1 MALKAQLESLD
12 GLPEALHEYY
22 EEKDGAFVL
31 GVDGMLT
38 EAERDTE
45 ISGLV
50 KNRDTLLTEVKKLK
64 GTYRDVDAEKYAELL
79 AKEEELENEKLKSK
93 GDWEAKEK
101 QLGEKFEKERAD
113 WTSDREVMSVTIN
126 DLMVK
131 NVAMS
136 ELGLAKVIPNRT
148 HLIMPWIERMV
159 RVVRGDDGK
168 YATEIINQATGEV
181 RVSPKS
187 GSMSPMS
194 IAELVEEMK
203 DSEEYG
209 VCFESDGAS
218 GSGASG
224 AGGKGGT
231 LTATRDEMRDPIF
244 YAAMEKR
251 AAEAGKRITD
261 VVIKE

>member
-1 MALKAQLESLD
+1 MAPTARAKA
-12 GLPEALHEYY
+12 
-22 EEKDGAFVL
+22 
-31 GVDGMLT
+31 
-38 EAERDTE
+38 
-45 ISGLV
+45 
-50 KNRDTLLTEVKKLK
+50 KLAPTAIHTGPIRVAGH
-64 GTYRDVDAEKYAELL
+64 GTASRTTRQIA
-79 AKEEELENEKLKSK
+79 S
-93 GDWEAKEK
+93 
-101 QLGEKFEKERAD
+101 
-113 WTSDREVMSVTIN
+113 
-126 DLMVK
+126 MVK

-168 YATEIINQATGEV
+168 YATEIINQTTGEV
-181 RVSPKS
+181 RISPKS

-203 DSEEYG
+203 DSEDYG

-231 LTATRDEMRDPIF
+231 LTATRDEMRDPDF
-244 YAAMEKR
+244 YEAMTKR
-251 AAEAGKRITD
+251 AAEAGKKITD

>member
-12 GLPEALHEYY
+12 GLPEALHEFY
-22 EEKDGAFVL
+22 EAKDGAFVL
-31 GVDGMLT
+31 GVEGMLT
-38 EAERDTE
+38 EAEKDE
-45 ISGLV
+45 ELIGIV
-50 KNRDTLLTEVKKLK
+50 KSRDTLLAEKKNLSLK
-64 GTYRDVDAEKYAELL
+64 FRDIDPEKYAALL
-79 AKEEELENEKLKSK
+79 AKEEELENAKLKNI
-93 GDWEAKEK
+93 GDWESKEK
-101 QLGEKFEKERAD
+101 QLGEKFSKERATWD
-113 WTSDREVMSVTIN
+113 SDRDVMSGTIN
-126 DLMVK
+126 ELMVK

-159 RVVRGDDGK
+159 RVVRGDDGQ
-168 YATEIINQATGEV
+168 YSTEIINQTTGEV

-194 IAELVEEMK
+194 IAELVEEMA

-218 GSGASG
+218 GSGATG
-224 AGGKGGT
+224 TGGT
-231 LTATRDEMRDPIF
+231 GGALTATRDEMRNPEF
-244 YAAMEKR
+244 YKAMEKR
-251 AAEAGKRITD
+251 AAEAGKKITD